1 MGLGRVILLVGLR
14 GEVPK
19 APTILRYLKP
29 KIANSGLFYTRQVT
43 QNESIAASKDIK
55 KDFQLKEKFCYLKNK
70 LTYLNKNSKINFLNS
85 SFLKNHEISFFLLQK

>member
-14 GEVPK
+14 GKVPK

-55 KDFQLKEKFCYLKNK
+55 EKEKFCYLKNK

-85 SFLKNHEISFFLLQK
+85 SFLKNHEIRFFLLQK